1 MIAEIPNISSILA
14 MFDPTTLPKAIAVLP
29 DKALVTETTSS
40 GVDVP
45 NATTVNPITIGLIF
59 SFRATADAPSTSK
72 SAALTKMP
80 RPTINSRKLKIIDLL

>member
-14 MFDPTTLPKAIAVLP
+14 IFDPTTLPKAIAVLP

-72 SAALTKMP
+72 SAAF
-80 RPTINSRKLKIIDLL
+80 INIPSPAANNNTFKSMALL